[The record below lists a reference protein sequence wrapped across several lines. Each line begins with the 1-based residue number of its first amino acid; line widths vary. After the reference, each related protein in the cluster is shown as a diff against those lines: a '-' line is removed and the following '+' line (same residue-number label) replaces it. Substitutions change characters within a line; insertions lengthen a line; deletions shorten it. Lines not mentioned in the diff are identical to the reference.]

1 MYIFFYFTT
10 YKSHSQLAHHD
21 NLLPRRLFNFICVS
35 CSYIISKMG
44 GGLSVFCLFFL
55 FFFFLQKLFASEDF
69 LFMIKQP
76 CSVGILYINI
86 LVPDLPC
93 SSSSHII
100 FPFNSKGRSLHMSST
115 PKPTDKHKLTEGSLR
130 KRF

>member
-1 MYIFFYFTT
+1 
-10 YKSHSQLAHHD
+10 
-21 NLLPRRLFNFICVS
+21 
-35 CSYIISKMG
+35 MG
-44 GGLSVFCLFFL
+44 GVVNFFFFL

-69 LFMIKQP
+69 LFMIKQL